1 MKRKKITL
9 DNDSLYK
16 ESDFKKRYNKSF
28 SRGLRDFQD
37 YSQFT
42 LNEFALYTD
51 DPNEEIYEIISSDL
65 DSTRYLVFTF
75 SAVKSSL
82 AYDEETLYQESEM
95 TLELLPTNMPSNFQ
109 SRVSSH
115 WLSLIMTLLAI
126 IIFIAVSYLLILP
139 DHVKNRVFGLNENPK
154 AS

>member
-1 MKRKKITL
+1 MKRKKKTL
-9 DNDSLYK
+9 DNDGLYK

-51 DPNEEIYEIISSDL
+51 DPNEEIYEIISSEL

-95 TLELLPTNMPSNFQ
+95 TLELLPTTMPSNFQ
-109 SRVSSH
+109 SRV
-115 WLSLIMTLLAI
+115 
-126 IIFIAVSYLLILP
+126 
-139 DHVKNRVFGLNENPK
+139 
-154 AS
+154 